1 MTHLPLT
8 IIGGFL
14 GAGKTTLIQRL
25 LTHTEGRRI
34 AVLVNDF
41 GKLNI
46 DAKLIA
52 QAGAD
57 TIELTNGCVCCSIG
71 DDLNGALI
79 QLESRASDFDHV
91 VIEAS
96 GVSDPWKIAQIGLL
110 NAGYRLDGVIVLVD
124 AASVQDLLNN
134 PRYEDTVIRQCR
146 RADLLLV
153 NKIDLVSDDATVVEA
168 KVQDITRQLLGQ
180 ASATRVIA
188 CSQGTVPPELLLG
201 SWRKGRAA
209 EDEHTQSVNTA
220 WGDSIQ
226 ASKYADKPLKWQSL
240 SFTSTSVW
248 TKGSFETCLPA
259 LPDGLIR
266 GKAIL
271 LTETATW
278 FEWHRVCGRDTWLEH
293 HASPPTDQSVLVLI
307 GLEAP
312 TALDVEALVQRGW
325 R

>member
-1 MTHLPLT
+1 MTNLPLT

-25 LTHTEGRRI
+25 LTQSGGRRI

-79 QLESRASDFDHV
+79 QLESRVKDFDHV

-110 NAGYRLDGVIVLVD
+110 NAGYRLDGVMVMID
-124 AASVQDLLNN
+124 AVAVTELLNN
-134 PRYEDTVIRQCR
+134 PRYEDTVFRQCR
-146 RADLLLV
+146 RADLLLI
-153 NKIDLVSDDATVVEA
+153 NKIDLVEGDAAQVDR
-168 KVQDITRQLLGQ
+168 KVQAIARQLLEGS
-180 ASATRVIA
+180 SAVRVMP
-188 CSQGTVPPELLLG
+188 CVQGDVPVEVLLG
-201 SWRKGRAA
+201 SWRQSSIAERTRTERAA
-209 EDEHTQSVNTA
+209 TT
-220 WGDSIQ
+220 WGDSIK
-226 ASKYADKPLKWQSL
+226 ASDPSAQHLSWQTL
-240 SFTSTSVW
+240 SFTSKLNW
-248 TKGSFETCLPA
+248 TKASFEECLSALPA
-259 LPDGLIR
+259 GLIR
-266 GKAIL
+266 GKAIM
-271 LTETATW
+271 LTETDTW
-278 FEWHRVCGRDTWLEH
+278 LEWHRVFGRDTWLEH
-293 HASPPTDQSVLVLI
+293 HGALPSAESVLVLI
-307 GLEAP
+307 GQDAS
-312 TALDVEALVQRGW
+312 TAVDIEALVQRGW